1 MGESLGSLRNVRIL
15 TPGRILYRVFAVFLV
30 LWFGVGWIASL
41 ASHIDVAR
49 ENCRESEIRAQTLSI
64 ERRLALGEDELMNV
78 IIPEGA
84 LFCNTLFGF
93 SLICQGKKLPRTSP
107 ERIRLLERL
116 ERLIAKVES
125 LRGRYPFELNAGL
138 NPPGGI
144 IISGHENLLRA
155 GYCTLGGR
163 RPDIVAAFGRQSR
176 LISDAI
182 LATPSGFPQCYKGYT
197 WAQDCVFAV
206 DSLRIHDEL
215 FGTDY
220 SAAIDK
226 YVRGLK
232 EHIDPVSGLMIAQ
245 VDPASG
251 KSIEGARGCA
261 AAWGLS
267 VLPSIDADFSRGQY
281 ALFRKSW
288 YVDILGCRAVH
299 EWYRGKSTRTN
310 FHAGPVVF
318 GMGAAASGISIAA
331 ARRAGDRVSF
341 NRLLRSL
348 ELVGLPFYTAGGE
361 KYYFFRLCLMAD
373 VVSLWGKTIEPFDN
387 AEVSAS
393 PEQNREQTDLFWLV
407 LVLVGTLSIVT
418 VVTMAKNLVSMLR
431 DDKVVR
437 ASWSKT
443 TTAGLLLQAGCVVLF
458 FLSGTFSF
466 LQIFIFMTMIDLVEA
481 MAVRPAIIGK
491 LYDS

>member
-93 SLICQGKKLPRTSP
+93 SLICQGKKLPRESL
-107 ERIRLLERL
+107 ERTRLLERL

-125 LRGRYPFELNAGL
+125 MRGRYPFELNADL

-155 GYCTLGGR
+155 GYCALGGKR
-163 RPDIVAAFGRQSR
+163 SDIVAAFSRQSR

-220 SAAIDK
+220 SAAIGK
-226 YVRGLK
+226 YVSGLK
-232 EHIDPVSGLMIAQ
+232 QHIDPVSGLMIAQ

-251 KSIEGARGCA
+251 KNIEGARGCA
-261 AAWGLS
+261 TAWGLS
-267 VLPSIDADFSRGQY
+267 VLPSIEADFSRDQY

-331 ARRAGDRVSF
+331 ARRAGDRVSY

-361 KYYFFRLCLMAD
+361 KYYFFKLCLMAD
-373 VVSLWGKTIEPFDN
+373 VVSLWGKTIESIDD
-387 AEVSAS
+387 AGVS
-393 PEQNREQTDLFWLV
+393 PTLEQDKEQADLYLLV
-407 LVLVGTLSIVT
+407 VALVAALSIL
-418 VVTMAKNLVSMLR
+418 VVAVMSKNLFDLIR

-437 ASWSKT
+437 VSKNKT
-443 TTAGLLLQAGCVVLF
+443 TTAGLLLQAACVVLF
-458 FLSGTFSF
+458 LFSGTFSF

>member
-1 MGESLGSLRNVRIL
+1 MGDNSHSLRNVRIL
-15 TPGRILYRVFAVFLV
+15 TPGRILYRVFAVLLV
-30 LWFGVGWIASL
+30 LWFGVGWIYAL
-41 ASHIDVAR
+41 ASHIGVAD

-93 SLICQGKKLPRTSP
+93 SLICQAKKLPRESL
-107 ERIRLLERL
+107 ERTRLLTIL
-116 ERLIAKVES
+116 EGLIAKVES
-125 LRGRYPFELNAGL
+125 MRGRYPFELNADL

-155 GYCTLGGR
+155 GYCALGGKR
-163 RPDIVAAFGRQSR
+163 SDIVAAFSRQSR

-182 LATPSGFPQCYKGYT
+182 LATPSGFPLCYKGYT

-206 DSLRIHDEL
+206 DSLRIHDRL
-215 FGTDY
+215 YGTDY
-220 SAAIDK
+220 SAAIGK
-226 YVRGLK
+226 YVSGLK
-232 EHIDPVSGLMIAQ
+232 QHIDPVSGLMIAQ

-267 VLPSIDADFSRGQY
+267 ILPSLDADFSRSQY
-281 ALFRKSW
+281 AIFRKSW
-288 YVDILGCRAVH
+288 YVDLLGCRAAH
-299 EWYRGKSTRTN
+299 EWYRGKSTKTN

-331 ARRAGDRVSF
+331 ARRAGDRLSYS
-341 NRLLRSL
+341 RLLRSL

-373 VVSLWGKTIEPFDN
+373 VVSLWGKTIESIDD
-387 AEVSAS
+387 AGVS
-393 PEQNREQTDLFWLV
+393 PTLEQDKEQADLYLLV
-407 LVLVGTLSIVT
+407 VALVAALSIL
-418 VVTMAKNLVSMLR
+418 VVAVMSKNLFDLIR

-437 ASWSKT
+437 VSKNKT
-443 TTAGLLLQAGCVVLF
+443 TTAGLLLQAACVVLF
-458 FLSGTFSF
+458 LFSGTFSF